1 MSFVGLHIH
10 SDYSLLDGASQLTP
24 LAEKAVEM
32 GMPAIALT
40 DHGVMYGAIE
50 LIKTCNKVGIKP
62 IIGNEMYLINGD
74 ITKQEK
80 RPRYH
85 QVILAKNTQ
94 GYKNLVKLT
103 TKSHLDGVQGRG
115 IFSRPCINKDLLEE
129 YHEGLIVTSA
139 CLGGEVPQ
147 AIMQNRLDVAYRVA
161 KWYKDLF
168 GEDYYLEIQDHGS
181 PEDRIVNV
189 EIVRIARELDIKIIA
204 TNDSHFIS
212 CVDVEAHDALLCI
225 QTGKLVTEDKRLRY
239 SGTEYLKSAEEM
251 RRLFRDHL
259 TQDVIDEAVVTT
271 LEVAEKIEEYDI
283 LGNPQIPNFPVPE
296 GHTGET
302 YMAKVSRDG
311 LLERLELDS
320 YDDASQEY
328 KDRLEY
334 EIQMMH
340 QMGFATYFLVVWDY
354 IKFARDTKIPVGPG
368 RGSAAGS
375 LVAYCMGI
383 TNIDPVHH
391 GLLFERFLNPERNS
405 MPDVDTDFCIEK
417 REKVIEYV
425 TEKYG
430 KDHVAQIITFNR
442 MTSKAVLKDVA
453 RVLDIPYGES
463 DKMAKMIPVA
473 RGKPAKLKVMIDS
486 EKTPEKAFQEKYESG
501 DLVPGTAVTYRRWLD
516 MAITIEGTNKTF
528 GMHAA
533 GVVISA
539 KPLDELVPLQRN
551 NDGAVITQ
559 YYMEDVEA
567 VCLLKMDFL
576 GLRNLTMIQ
585 KAVDYVEQTRGETID
600 MDKVAYN
607 DPETYKLLSR
617 GELGGV
623 FQLESSG
630 MRQIVRD
637 LKPDGLDD
645 ISSVLALY
653 RPGPLDAGLIPKF
666 INRKHGR
673 EQIDYPHELIQPI
686 LEETYGIM
694 IFQEQIMKIAQDMAG
709 YSLGE
714 ADLLRRAMGKK
725 KQSAM
730 DMHRGKFIEGSVA
743 NGVPQKTV
751 EALWDQM
758 VNFAQYCF
766 NKSHSMAYG
775 YVTYQTAYLKAN
787 YPVEYMA
794 ALLTAISGDQD
805 KVQMHIAN
813 CVSMGI
819 EVLPPDVNR
828 SGVDFTPEDDCILFG
843 LSAVR
848 NVGLGA
854 IETLIQ
860 SREEDGPFTSLPEL
874 CDRIDLRAVNRRA
887 LEALV
892 HSGALDSLN
901 NNRRQLNAD
910 LEFVVDWA
918 QSRAKDREIG
928 QGNIFDMML
937 GGGDAAASPSDS
949 GSNNS
954 GAYEAAPKAPPM
966 EEYDPQE
973 RLRLEKELL
982 GFYISDHPLK
992 SVQRPARILA
1002 PISLAELGEQPEKIT
1017 LSAIVMISAMK
1028 PITTKKGDS
1037 MAILQIEDL
1046 SGQAEAVVFPRSYA
1060 RIGMHIKADA
1070 RLMVWGKADRRDD
1083 QVQFIVDDA
1092 EPIEDVRLVTVEL
1105 PPSIAGDIVQQ
1116 NRLRNVIQDQQGED
1130 KREAKVPVVA
1140 MISYDGH
1147 RQVVRLGAQF
1157 RVKDPDEAVSALKAA
1172 DFKAKTAPLVS
1183 A

>member
-10 SDYSLLDGASQLTP
+10 SDYSLLDGASQLEP
-24 LAEKAVEM
+24 LAAKAVEM

-50 LIKTCNKVGIKP
+50 LLKTCKKAGIKP

-115 IFSRPCINKDLLEE
+115 IFSRPCINKDLLEQ

-168 GEDYYLEIQDHGS
+168 GEDYYLEVQDHGS

-259 TQDVIDEAVVTT
+259 PQDVIDEAVANTV
-271 LEVAEKIEEYDI
+271 EVAEKVEEYEI

-311 LLERLELDS
+311 LLERLEIDS
-320 YDDASQEY
+320 YDEAPPEY
-328 KDRLEY
+328 QARLEY

-391 GLLFERFLNPERNS
+391 GLLFERFLNPERKS

-473 RGKPAKLKVMIDS
+473 RGKPTKLKVMIDP
-486 EKTPEKAFQEKYESG
+486 EKTPEKMFEEKYASG
-501 DLVPGTAVTYRRWLD
+501 DLVPGTAVTYQRWLD

-567 VCLLKMDFL
+567 VGLLKMDFL

-585 KAVDYVEQTRGETID
+585 KAVDYVEQTRGETLD

-666 INRKHGR
+666 IDRKHGR

-725 KQSAM
+725 KQAAM

-743 NGVPQKTV
+743 NGVPKKTV
-751 EALWDQM
+751 EELWDQM

-819 EVLPPDVNR
+819 EVLPPDVNH
-828 SGVDFTPEDDCILFG
+828 SGVDFTPEGNSILFG

-854 IETLIQ
+854 IETILQ
-860 SREEDGPFTSLPEL
+860 SREEDGVFKSLAEL

-887 LEALV
+887 LEALI
-892 HSGALDSLN
+892 HSGALDSVKD
-901 NNRRQLNAD
+901 NRRQLMAD
-910 LEFVVDWA
+910 LEFVIDWA

-937 GGGDAAASPSDS
+937 GGSDTSTSSHTNDSAS
-949 GSNNS
+949 
-954 GAYEAAPKAPPM
+954 AYESAPKAPSM
-966 EEYDPQE
+966 DDYEPQE

-992 SVQRPARILA
+992 SIQRPARILA
-1002 PISLAELGEQPEKIT
+1002 PISLAELAEQPEKLT

-1046 SGQAEAVVFPRSYA
+1046 SGQAEAVVFPKSYA
-1060 RIGMHIKADA
+1060 RIGMHIKPDA
-1070 RLMVWGKADRRDD
+1070 RLMIWGKVDRRDE
-1083 QVQFIVDDA
+1083 QVQLIVDDA
-1092 EPIEDVRLVTVEL
+1092 EPIEDVRLVTLEL

-1116 NRLRNVIQDQQGED
+1116 NRLRNVIQNQQGED
-1130 KREAKVPVVA
+1130 KRDAKVPVVA
-1140 MISYDGH
+1140 MISYKGQ

-1157 RVKDPDEAVSALKAA
+1157 RVKDPDEAVTALKAA
-1172 DFKAKTAPLVS
+1172 DFKAKTAPLVN